1 MTSPLRPSGS
11 ENRASGNIGSA
22 PDESPP
28 ADGFHS
34 AMRRW
39 LDNPETMIETA
50 RTAAD
55 SIEQDLERDFGSEAM
70 RIYPLLSPDSLAAAL
85 VDVSGR
91 VVAASPVFVAEKAE
105 RYIDATVVSQV
116 LRTGQTC
123 VAPVAIESSDGGLDP
138 VIFAYGAAVQAASWI
153 LPPEIRDRVELAS
166 GHVVVLATITSLR
179 ATPLKAACETF
190 GLTGLQTRVAMAT
203 IRCGTIK
210 QAAAQL
216 GISYDTARETLSEAM
231 RRVGVDR
238 LPALVA
244 NLASLAFGVLP
255 GGYAADLLEDIWGL
269 SRRQAALAGLI
280 AEGLSR
286 DAAAQRLGVSRAT
299 AKKELDRIY
308 DCLGV
313 SSAAALARAVIEAQ
327 ALSCTTAATRGQVA
341 LEHDHAEPLRMMPR
355 ADGTRIAWS
364 DYGPASGKPVLVV
377 HSSMTSRPVS
387 RALVA
392 ALQAAGGRPIAI
404 DRPGFGMS
412 DPFPGMESGRHDPF
426 AVAARDVLSLCR
438 KLRIA
443 SLDVV
448 ARGGAQHVLA
458 LADAAP
464 DLIDR
469 VVLVNPDPHTE
480 EHGRRWGPL
489 GAVKEAYFRNPRLVA
504 IMVRMISAH
513 LTPERVARMMERSF
527 SGSPPDLDAIRDPQI
542 RADYYR
548 AVRMFATG
556 RVAGYVNEQ
565 IAMATATHPAPRPEH
580 SRWTILIGE
589 HDSLHDPA
597 EVHAYWQE
605 ILPRAEFVEVKAAG
619 RLLAMTEA
627 DFVAHTL
634 TGIPV
639 R

>member
-1 MTSPLRPSGS
+1 MDDSV
-11 ENRASGNIGSA
+11 
-22 PDESPP
+22 P
-28 ADGFHS
+28 AGFHS
-34 AMRRW
+34 TMQRW
-39 LDNPETMIETA
+39 LDNSEAMTEIA

-55 SIEQDLERDFGSEAM
+55 SIELDFQRDLESQKM
-70 RIYPLLSPDSLAAAL
+70 RTYPLLSPDSLAAAL
-85 VDVSGR
+85 VDGSGR
-91 VVAASPVFVAEKAE
+91 IVAASPVFVAEKAE
-105 RYIDATVVSQV
+105 RYVDAALVSQV
-116 LRTGQTC
+116 LRTGQTR
-123 VAPVAIESSDGGLDP
+123 VAPVAIESIDGGLDP
-138 VIFAYGAAVQAASWI
+138 VIFAYGAGLQAASWI
-153 LPPEIRDRVELAS
+153 LPAEIRDRAERAS

-179 ATPLKAACETF
+179 ATPLKAACESF

-216 GISYDTARETLSEAM
+216 DISYDTAREALSEAM

-244 NLASLAFGVLP
+244 SLASLAFGVLP
-255 GGYAADLLEDIWGL
+255 EGSAAGLLEDIWGL
-269 SRRQAALAGLI
+269 SPRQAALATLI

-286 DAAAQRLGVSRAT
+286 DVAAQRLGISRAT
-299 AKKELDRIY
+299 AKKELDRTY
-308 DCLGV
+308 GCLGV

-327 ALSCTTAATRGQVA
+327 ALSCTTAATQGQVA
-341 LEHDHAEPLRMMPR
+341 LAHDHAEPLRLMPR
-355 ADGTRIAWS
+355 PDGTRIAWS

-412 DPFPGMESGRHDPF
+412 DPLPGMEPGRHDPF
-426 AVAARDVLSLCR
+426 AAAARDVLSVCH
-438 KLRIA
+438 KLKIT

-458 LADAAP
+458 LADTDPA
-464 DLIDR
+464 LLDR

-480 EHGRRWGPL
+480 ETGRRWGPM

-504 IMVRMISAH
+504 LMVRMISAH
-513 LTPERVARMMERSF
+513 LTQERVARMMERSF
-527 SGSPPDLDAIRDPQI
+527 AGSPPDLDALRDPRI
-542 RADYYR
+542 RIDYYR

-565 IAMATATHPAPRPEH
+565 IALATATRPAPRPRH
-580 SRWTILIGE
+580 KRWTILIGE
-589 HDSLHDPA
+589 HDALHDPA
-597 EVHAYWQE
+597 DVRAYWQAV
-605 ILPRAEFVEVKAAG
+605 LPGAGFVEVAGAG
-619 RLLAMTEA
+619 RLLAMTDA
-627 DFVAHTL
+627 SLVARTL
-634 TGIPV
+634 TDIPS

>member
-1 MTSPLRPSGS
+1 MPANSNS
-11 ENRASGNIGSA
+11 ETGERF
-22 PDESPP
+22 P
-28 ADGFHS
+28 AAGFHS
-34 AMRRW
+34 AMRHW

-70 RIYPLLSPDSLAAAL
+70 RTYPLLSPDSLAAAL
-85 VDVSGR
+85 VDVSGN
-91 VVAASPVFVAEKAE
+91 VVAASPVFAAEKAE
-105 RYIDATVVSQV
+105 RYIDTAVVSQV

-123 VAPVAIESSDGGLDP
+123 VAPVAIESADGGLDP
-138 VIFAYGAAVQAASWI
+138 VIFAYGAAIQAASWI
-153 LPPEIRDRVELAS
+153 LPPEIRDRARRAS

-203 IRCGTIK
+203 IRSGTIK
-210 QAAAQL
+210 QAAALL

-255 GGYAADLLEDIWGL
+255 EGYAVDLLKDIWGL
-269 SRRQAALAGLI
+269 SRRQAALAALI

-313 SSAAALARAVIEAQ
+313 SSAAALARAVIEAH
-327 ALSCTTAATRGQVA
+327 ALSCTTAATHGEVA

-412 DPFPGMESGRHDPF
+412 DPFPGMEPGRHDPF
-426 AVAARDVLSLCR
+426 AIAARDVLSLCR
-438 KLRIA
+438 KLKIA

-504 IMVRMISAH
+504 MMVRLISTH

-527 SGSPPDLDAIRDPQI
+527 AGSPPDLDAIHDPQV

-565 IAMATATHPAPRPEH
+565 IAMATATRPAPRPGH
-580 SRWTILIGE
+580 SRWTVLIGE
-589 HDSLHDPA
+589 YDTLHDPA
-597 EVHAYWQE
+597 DVHAYWQE
-605 ILPRAEFVEVKAAG
+605 ILPSAEFVEVKGAG

-627 DFVAHTL
+627 DLVARTL
-634 TGIPV
+634 TSIPA

>member
-1 MTSPLRPSGS
+1 MT
-11 ENRASGNIGSA
+11 GNISSEAG
-22 PDESPP
+22 ESFP
-28 ADGFHS
+28 ATGFHS

-39 LDNPETMIETA
+39 LDSPGTMIETA

-55 SIEQDLERDFGSEAM
+55 SIEQDLERNFGSEEM

-85 VDVSGR
+85 VDVSGQ
-91 VVAASPVFVAEKAE
+91 VVVASPVFVAEKAE
-105 RYIDATVVSQV
+105 RHIDAAIVSQV

-123 VAPVAIESSDGGLDP
+123 VAAVAIESGDGGLDP
-138 VIFAYGAAVQAASWI
+138 VIFAYGAGLQAASWI
-153 LPPEIRDRVELAS
+153 LPPEIRDRAELAG

-179 ATPLKAACETF
+179 ATPLRAACETF

-244 NLASLAFGVLP
+244 SLASLAFGVLP
-255 GGYAADLLEDIWGL
+255 EGYAAGLLEDIWGL
-269 SRRQAALAGLI
+269 SPRQAALAALI

-286 DAAAQRLGVSRAT
+286 DAAAQRLGISRAT

-308 DCLGV
+308 GCLGV

-341 LEHDHAEPLRMMPR
+341 IAHDHAEPLRMMPR

-387 RALVA
+387 RTLVA

-412 DPFPGMESGRHDPF
+412 DPFPGMEPGQHDPF
-426 AVAARDVLSLCR
+426 AVAAGDVLSLCR
-438 KLRIA
+438 KLKIT

-480 EHGRRWGPL
+480 EQGRRWGPL

-504 IMVRMISAH
+504 MMVRLISAH
-513 LTPERVARMMERSF
+513 LTPERVARMLERSMA
-527 SGSPPDLDAIRDPQI
+527 GSPPDQDAVRDPQVLS
-542 RADYYR
+542 DYYR
-548 AVRMFATG
+548 AVRMFAAG
-556 RVAGYVNEQ
+556 RIAGYVNEQ
-565 IAMATATHPAPRPEH
+565 VALATAVRPAPRPEH
-580 SRWTILIGE
+580 SRWTVLIGE
-589 HDSLHDPA
+589 YDTLHDPA
-597 EVHAYWQE
+597 DVHAYWQE
-605 ILPRAEFVEVKAAG
+605 ILPGAEFVGVKGAG

-627 DFVAHTL
+627 DFVARIL
-634 TGIPV
+634 TAIPA